1 MHSDENKKEK
11 EVEKEKETKESR
23 VGKKLSELTTK
34 RVIILVLTLLLCVPL
49 FSSDYY
55 YEIDKGFTYDITN
68 LASLYENGAN
78 STVLEQAFNIAL
90 S

>member
-1 MHSDENKKEK
+1 MGENRKWIIVAFRWKF
-11 EVEKEKETKESR
+11 
-23 VGKKLSELTTK
+23 GKKLSELTTK

>member
-1 MHSDENKKEK
+1 M
-11 EVEKEKETKESR
+11 EKEKETKESR

-78 STVLEQAFNIAL
+78 STVLE
-90 S
+90 